1 MPRKKSIKK
10 TATDF
15 IKEAD
20 TLIEY
25 IEKAKQS
32 FGDEYVSWSYEYA
45 VIRLY
50 RCFESLMLEA
60 LVGTINNDTTTLTS
74 KTGFE
79 FPKHLTDEVCKYLV
93 VGNGYFDFKGRSGL
107 IQLLKRFV
115 ADGHYLITIVKQDKY
130 KDDLDRLSALRNFAT
145 HNSSQSKQ
153 AVLKA
158 INQQRVSSSGA
169 WLKKH
174 NRFKTII
181 ESLKDIAQEIND
193 QAPF

>member
-10 TATDF
+10 TANDF
-15 IKEAD
+15 IKQAD

-25 IEKAKQS
+25 VEKAKQS
-32 FGDEYVSWSYEYA
+32 FSDEYVTWTYEYA

-60 LVGTINNDTTTLTS
+60 LVGTINNDTATLTS

-107 IQLLKRFV
+107 IALLKRFV
-115 ADGHYLITIVKQDKY
+115 PDGHYLITIVKKDKY
-130 KDDLDRLSALRNFAT
+130 KDDLDRLSALRNFAA

-158 INQQRVSSSGA
+158 TNQQRVSSSGA

-181 ESLKDIAQEIND
+181 ESLKDIAQEIDD